1 MYQQKR
7 KHSPSKE
14 TCTLFLARCE
24 RDEERV
30 GLVDRGSTLEGGL
43 LPEMRFMLKAGI
55 GS

>member
-1 MYQQKR
+1 MYWQRGKNL
-7 KHSPSKE
+7 PSKE

-30 GLVDRGSTLEGGL
+30 GLVDKGSTLEGGL
-43 LPEMRFMLKAGI
+43 LPEMRFMLKAGN